1 MKNKKELIKFVVELV
16 AIVGVTTFVFRNLAI
31 PVRVDGDSMYPT
43 LHDEDTG
50 LINATNVGED
60 DIERFD
66 IVVLYSEQLDKRIV
80 KRVIGLPGDTIEY
93 IDDKLYVNG
102 MYYEETF
109 LDKQYIE
116 EAKISY
122 NTTVFTKDFKV
133 EVEEGK
139 IFVLG
144 DNRLRSKDSRALG
157 SFSYDAIVGKKGV
170 ILFPFTNM
178 KWLD

>member
-1 MKNKKELIKFVVELV
+1 MKKKTELAKFVVELV
-16 AIVGVTTFVFRNLAI
+16 VIVGVTTYVFRNLAI
-31 PVRVDGDSMYPT
+31 PVKVDGDSMYPT
-43 LHDEDTG
+43 LHNEDTG
-50 LINATNVGED
+50 LINATNVSEK

-66 IVVLYSEQLDKRIV
+66 IVVLYSDQLDKRIV

-93 IDDKLYVNG
+93 IDDKLYING

-109 LDKQYIE
+109 LDKDYIE
-116 EAKISY
+116 EAKVTY
-122 NTTVFTKDFKV
+122 NSTVFTRDFKV
-133 EVEEGK
+133 EVEKGK

-157 SFSYDAIVGKKGV
+157 AFSFDAIVGKKGV